1 MTMRYLPF
9 PVGETY
15 SDGVAT
21 RSDTLPAKELEGQI
35 VETVD
40 AANRPLKLRIVKFDT
55 SVATSISNVFYTF
68 NTTSPGDYGRRLTTT
83 KAGQKGF
90 GKPPHY
96 SYNGDKITAQDLLY
110 VVEEGYVSVQAKAS
124 HGIAKAGMKL
134 GLAANG
140 QVSKL
145 LDGAA
150 CVAVAA
156 TTPPKAAT
164 ACTFLVYVLGGID
177 PSGAGAAES

>member
-1 MTMRYLPF
+1 
-9 PVGETY
+9 
-15 SDGVAT
+15 
-21 RSDTLPAKELEGQI
+21 
-35 VETVD
+35 
-40 AANRPLKLRIVKFDT
+40 
-55 SVATSISNVFYTF
+55 VFYTF
-68 NTTSPGDYGRRLTTT
+68 STADPGDYGRRLTTT

-96 SYNGDKITAQDLLY
+96 SYNGDKINAQDLLY

-124 HGIAKAGMKL
+124 HNIVAGDKL

-140 QVSKL
+140 QVSAL

-177 PSGAGAAES
+177 PSAAGAAQA